1 MLIFKYLGK
10 FWKFG
15 VGKIPLAIAHNRI
28 TGHVFSNLHGV
39 PFSRRFKAMGACGP
53 CHWTPSVG
61 HLAGA
66 DARSSINCGPVGSDE
81 NPENREPLWKT
92 MKNQQFAPEKNMFF
106 GICWRM
112 FFNDVFSFW
121 IRSLSNRGQ
130 FGFGV
135 KLYCPISSGS
145 SKQDVHPNGGP
156 TQIDRLV
163 MVVKLILWG
172 RS

>member
-112 FFNDVFSFW
+112 FLMMFFPFEYGLFQTGGSLVLGWNYIAQSRQDL
-121 IRSLSNRGQ
+121 RSKMCTPTGDPP
-130 FGFGV
+130 
-135 KLYCPISSGS
+135 KLTG
-145 SKQDVHPNGGP
+145 
-156 TQIDRLV
+156 
-163 MVVKLILWG
+163 W
-172 RS
+172 